1 MSWRREKE
9 EISLQTITTYWS
21 IAQPRYRKS
30 SIQRVTR
37 EESIFVEIA
46 GVNVSVRGVGIDLS
60 VPPPCKLLR
69 NDWKTVSFQGEIFD
83 LNGLLHPGER
93 NVRTKRPV
101 VTLLPRIDAPF
112 KFHVLLSPLP
122 IIKIGI
128 RVFSQGRGGTS
139 SLSSLCRHWR
149 FVQPRSG
156 SLRFVNDAR
165 FVGTRC
171 NAVFQKRKRNLKF
184 LQVKN

>member
-1 MSWRREKE
+1 MKILSILNRISSYSTFQIFYQPFRFLSWKREKE

-37 EESIFVEIA
+37 EEGIFVEIA

-93 NVRTKRPV
+93 NVP
-101 VTLLPRIDAPF
+101 
-112 KFHVLLSPLP
+112 S
-122 IIKIGI
+122 
-128 RVFSQGRGGTS
+128 
-139 SLSSLCRHWR
+139 
-149 FVQPRSG
+149 
-156 SLRFVNDAR
+156 
-165 FVGTRC
+165 
-171 NAVFQKRKRNLKF
+171 
-184 LQVKN
+184 

>member
-1 MSWRREKE
+1 MS
-9 EISLQTITTYWS
+9 
-21 IAQPRYRKS
+21 P
-30 SIQRVTR
+30 
-37 EESIFVEIA
+37 
-46 GVNVSVRGVGIDLS
+46 RGVGIDLS

-122 IIKIGI
+122 IIKIKTFAFFRREEAEPAAFLPSASTGDSFN
-128 RVFSQGRGGTS
+128 RDPAPGS
-139 SLSSLCRHWR
+139 SR
-149 FVQPRSG
+149 FV
-156 SLRFVNDAR
+156 DDTR

>member
-1 MSWRREKE
+1 MSWKREKE

-37 EESIFVEIA
+37 EEGIFVEIA

-128 RVFSQGRGGTS
+128 RVFSQEEAEPAAFLPSAATGDSFNRDPARCVSSTTRS
-139 SLSSLCRHWR
+139 SLER
-149 FVQPRSG
+149 
-156 SLRFVNDAR
+156 DA
-165 FVGTRC
+165 TRC
-171 NAVFQKRKRNLKF
+171 FRKGNEI
-184 LQVKN
+184 